1 MDKKF
6 NREVEGLVKLGL
18 PENIAIITASV
29 KLGKPEIAENY
40 IEEIKDEQNELKE
53 LLSLMMPLEES
64 QKLQQEE
71 GTKCISLN
79 KPEILEIEDK
89 KE

>member
-1 MDKKF
+1 MQ
-6 NREVEGLVKLGL
+6 
-18 PENIAIITASV
+18 
-29 KLGKPEIAENY
+29 
-40 IEEIKDEQNELKE
+40 IEEIKDEQTELKE
-53 LLSLMMPLEES
+53 MLSLMMPLEES

-71 GTKCISLN
+71 TKCISMN

>member
-6 NREVEGLVKLGL
+6 NREVEGLVRLGL

-29 KLGKPEIAENY
+29 KLGKPEIAEMQ
-40 IEEIKDEQNELKE
+40 IEEIREEQTELKE
-53 LLSLMMPLEES
+53 MLSLMMPLEEAK
-64 QKLQQEE
+64 KLQEE

>member
-6 NREVEGLVKLGL
+6 NREVEGLVRLGL

-29 KLGKPEIAENY
+29 KLGKPEIAEMQ
-40 IEEIKDEQNELKE
+40 IEEIKDEQIELKE
-53 LLSLMMPLEES
+53 MLLLMMPLEQS
-64 QKLQQEE
+64 QKLQLEE
-71 GTKCISLN
+71 TKCISMN

>member
-53 LLSLMMPLEES
+53 LLSFMMPLEEA

-71 GTKCISLN
+71 GTKCISLT

>member
-6 NREVEGLVKLGL
+6 NREVDSLVKLGL

-29 KLGKPEIAENY
+29 KLGKPEIAEIQ
-40 IEEIKDEQNELKE
+40 IEEIKEEQNELKE
-53 LLSLMMPLEES
+53 MLSLMMPMEEA
-64 QKLQQEE
+64 QKLQQE
-71 GTKCISLN
+71 GSKCISVN

>member
-71 GTKCISLN
+71 GTKCISLT